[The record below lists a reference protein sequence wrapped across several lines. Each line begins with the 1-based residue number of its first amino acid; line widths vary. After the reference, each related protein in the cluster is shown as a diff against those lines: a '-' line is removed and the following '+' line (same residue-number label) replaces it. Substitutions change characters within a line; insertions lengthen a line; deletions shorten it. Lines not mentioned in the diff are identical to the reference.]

1 MLFVGGL
8 VVVALFAALLAP
20 LFVDWTSFRQ
30 DFEREASRIMGRPVT
45 VHGSVDAR
53 LIPFPSVT
61 LNDVRVGSPE
71 DGQPLVEVAR
81 FSMDAELAPFLSGE
95 ALIFDMRIEE
105 PKARIKLFEDG
116 TLDWARGRKSAI
128 PARTVVLE
136 NVAITGGEI
145 EFVDEQTGRTRHV
158 TGLDAQI
165 SAKSL
170 AGPWRIDG
178 RAALDGESGAFQL
191 SSGQAEDGAL
201 SLRAHIVPD
210 QLAFS
215 ADLDGALKLVDF
227 RPQYQGG
234 FTLSEKPRAKGEGAQ
249 EPIRVAGKFE
259 LSNERIRVPEY
270 RLEAGPREDPYVVTG
285 EATLDTGRAP
295 EFLLLA
301 DGQQIDVSR
310 IGNSGEGGKTGR
322 NPQISARQRLQALLA
337 IAADI
342 PIPQVPGRAS
352 LFLPAVVVG
361 DTTVR
366 EIRLDVKPDGDG
378 WKVERADALLPGRTA
393 LEAKGRLQLGENR
406 GFTGDLLVASNQ
418 PSGLATWLAGSVD
431 PEIRKLKTAG
441 FSAKV
446 DISDELQRFENLEV
460 AIGPASLTGRLE
472 RESRSG
478 AAPTLSIELRGNEV
492 ELESLKALAGLVAGD
507 ASLSAV
513 LDHSIALDLRAD
525 RFHAFGET
533 ALGVDAVLTMKDDLL
548 TLSRL
553 DVDALAGASLSA
565 SGTLGGS
572 LLAPSAGLDIRLKAA
587 AMQPVADLLARHL
600 PAHPLLSRF
609 IAGAGYYDNADLSAH
624 LALSDAAESPVTM
637 TLSGP
642 VNDGRVDLKLSAAS
656 LDDLLEGRSFGLEGS
671 LSNPQSLVLAG
682 QMGLDP
688 LPFDGDPDGRVTV
701 SVKQP
706 DEGPADVS
714 LAFDAGSTALSVKGS
729 ADLSAGGFP
738 AGTLSLSVESG
749 DIEPYLMMNG
759 IAMPQGGAGLPVT
772 LAANVETSAA
782 AVAITGIAGKADRN
796 AFSGALTLDRTAPIL
811 KGTGALRFDTVDF
824 AYLAEAVAGPVNDVS
839 DGSLNAAPLVQPLL
853 DAADISVALEAGAF
867 WPGLYGAVEGFRGDL
882 AWKGGELTL
891 TDMAGGWLG
900 GKLSGRLKVANADE
914 NGLFEARA
922 TLSGVDLSKIV
933 WSGPDGAVATGRAD
947 VTLAVD
953 ASGKSVRAMAEGA
966 SGSGEAQVS
975 GLIVKGIDT
984 EALPSLLAA
993 ADGIEGDITPEK
1005 VAGFAADAI
1014 LKGEAALGDVRV
1026 PFALAGGSLRFQS
1039 VAAEDA
1045 GAGLVGDADIGLAD
1059 GSMAARLAVTYKAGE
1074 EALAGAE
1081 PEVTLGYRGLAEAPG
1096 FSLDVQPLANYLSL
1110 RRFEKERRRVETLQ
1124 ANVLEKQRLRREA
1137 ALYRARAQARAVAA
1151 EAMRLQMEEEAR
1163 RHAEARKRADAEKA
1177 AQAAAEE
1184 AERVRRKEAEAARR
1198 LLEAQEKARRV
1209 AEQRAAEAARKAAE
1223 EAARKT
1229 EEEAERRRLPVTPE
1243 EGVERGGDLPP
1254 VEGGKDGGLN
1264 FDGLPG
1270 AN

>member
-1 MLFVGGL
+1 MLSRIMLFVGGL

-71 DGQPLVEVAR
+71 DGKPLVEVAR

-116 TLDWARGRKSAI
+116 TLDWARGRQSAI

-158 TGLDAQI
+158 TGLDAQV

-191 SSGQAEDGAL
+191 ASGQVENGAL
-201 SLRAHIVPD
+201 SLRTHIVPD
-210 QLAFS
+210 RLAFA
-215 ADLDGALKLVDF
+215 ADLDGAVKLVDF

-234 FTLSEKPRAKGEGAQ
+234 FTLSEKPRPKGEAAQ
-249 EPIRVAGKFE
+249 DPIRVAGKFE

-270 RLEAGPREDPYVVTG
+270 RLEAGPRDDPYVVTG

-301 DGQQIDVSR
+301 DGQQIDVNR
-310 IGNSGEGGKTGR
+310 IGNSGTNGKTGR

-378 WKVERADALLPGRTA
+378 WQVERADALLPGRTA

-406 GFTGDLLVASNQ
+406 GFVGGLLMASNQ

-446 DISDELQRFENLEV
+446 DLTDELQRFENLEV
-460 AIGPASLTGRLE
+460 AVGPASLTGRLE

-478 AAPTLSIELRGNEV
+478 TAPTLSIELRGNEV
-492 ELESLKALAGLVAGD
+492 ELESLKALVGLVAGD

-513 LDHSIALDLRAD
+513 LDHSIALDIKAD
-525 RFHAFGET
+525 RFRAFGET
-533 ALGVDAVLTMKDDLL
+533 ASGVDAVMTAKDGLL

-572 LLAPSAGLDIRLKAA
+572 LLAPSAGLDIRVKAA

-609 IAGAGYYDNADLSAH
+609 VAGAGYYDNADLSAH
-624 LALSDAAESPVTM
+624 LSLSDAAESPLTV

-642 VNDGRVDLKLSAAS
+642 VNDGRVDLKLSAGS
-656 LDDLLEGRSFGLEGS
+656 LDDLLEARGFDLDGS
-671 LSNPQSLVLAG
+671 LSNPQSVVLAG

-688 LPFDGDPDGRVTV
+688 LPFDADPDGRIALA
-701 SVKQP
+701 VKQP
-706 DEGPADVS
+706 EEGAADVS
-714 LAFDAGSTALSVKGS
+714 VTFDAGSTALSAKGT
-729 ADLSAGGFP
+729 ADLSAGDFL
-738 AGTLSLSVESG
+738 AGTLALSVRSD

-759 IAMPQGGAGLPVT
+759 IAMPQGGAGLPLT
-772 LAANVETSAA
+772 LDADVATSAA

-796 AFSGALTLDRTAPIL
+796 AFSGALTFDRTAPIL
-811 KGTGALRFDTVDF
+811 KGTGGLRFDTVDL
-824 AYLAEAVAGPVNDVS
+824 AYLAEAVAGPVSDVS
-839 DGSLNAAPLVQPLL
+839 DGSLNGAPLVQPLQ
-853 DAADISVALEAGAF
+853 DAADVSVALEAGTF

-891 TDMAGGWLG
+891 TDMAGDWLG
-900 GKLSGRLKVANADE
+900 GKLAGRLKIANADE

-933 WSGPDGAVATGRAD
+933 WSGPDGAVAAGRAD

-975 GLIVKGIDT
+975 GLVVKGIDT
-984 EALPSLLAA
+984 GALPPLLSA

-1014 LKGEAALGDVRV
+1014 LRNEAALGTVRI

-1045 GAGLVGDADIGLAD
+1045 GAALTGDADIGLAD
-1059 GSMAARLAVTYKAGE
+1059 GSMTARLSVAYKAGE
-1074 EALAGAE
+1074 DALAGAE
-1081 PEVTLGYRGLAEAPG
+1081 PEVTLGYRGLVDAPG

-1110 RRFEKERRRVETLQ
+1110 RRFETERRRVETLQ

-1137 ALYRARAQARAVAA
+1137 ALYRARSEARAAAA
-1151 EAMRLQMEEEAR
+1151 EAARLQAAEEER
-1163 RHAEARKRADAEKA
+1163 RRAEARKRSDEAH
-1177 AQAAAEE
+1177 AAEE
-1184 AERVRRKEAEAARR
+1184 AESLRRKEADDARR
-1198 LLEAQEKARRV
+1198 LAEAQEEARRL
-1209 AEQRAAEAARKAAE
+1209 AAQNAAE
-1223 EAARKT
+1223 EARKA
-1229 EEEAERRRLPVTPE
+1229 EEEAKRRRLPVTPE
-1243 EGVERGGDLPP
+1243 EGVERGGELPP
-1254 VEGGKDGGLN
+1254 VGGSGGALN

-1270 AN
+1270 LN

>member
-1 MLFVGGL
+1 MLSRIMLFVGGL

-71 DGQPLVEVAR
+71 DGKPLVEVAR
-81 FSMDAELAPFLSGE
+81 FSMDAELAPFLSGK

-116 TLDWARGRKSAI
+116 TLDWARGRKSDI

-136 NVAITGGEI
+136 NVEITGGEI

-158 TGLDAQI
+158 TGLDAQV

-170 AGPWRIDG
+170 GGPWRIDG

-191 SSGQAEDGAL
+191 ASGQVENGAL
-201 SLRAHIVPD
+201 SLRARIVPD
-210 QLAFS
+210 RLAFA
-215 ADLDGALKLVDF
+215 ADLEGAVKLVDF

-234 FTLSEKPRAKGEGAQ
+234 FTLSEKPRPKGEGPQ
-249 EPIRVAGKFE
+249 DPIRVTGKFE

-301 DGQQIDVSR
+301 DGQQIDVNR
-310 IGNSGEGGKTGR
+310 IGNNGTNGKTGR

-366 EIRLDVKPDGDG
+366 EIRLDVKPDGNG
-378 WKVERADALLPGRTA
+378 WQVERADALLPGRTA
-393 LEAKGRLQLGENR
+393 LEAKGRLQLGQNR
-406 GFTGDLLVASNQ
+406 GFVGDLLMASNQ

-446 DISDELQRFENLEV
+446 DLTDELQRFENLEV
-460 AIGPASLTGRLE
+460 AVGPASLTGRLE
-472 RESRSG
+472 RESRSDM
-478 AAPTLSIELRGNEV
+478 APTLSIELHGNEV
-492 ELESLKALAGLVAGD
+492 ELESLRALAGLVAGEN
-507 ASLSAV
+507 SLSAV
-513 LDHSIALDLRAD
+513 LDHSIALDIKAD
-525 RFHAFGET
+525 RFRAFGET
-533 ALGVDAVLTMKDDLL
+533 ASGVDAVMTAKDGLL

-553 DVDALAGASLSA
+553 DIDALEGASLSA

-572 LLAPSAGLDIRLKAA
+572 LAAPSAGLDIRLKAA

-609 IAGAGYYDNADLSAH
+609 VAGAGYYDNADLSAH
-624 LALSDAAESPVTM
+624 LALSGKDGGPATVT
-637 TLSGP
+637 LAGS
-642 VNDGRVDLKLSAAS
+642 VNDGRIDVKLSAGS
-656 LDDLLEGRSFGLEGS
+656 LGDLVAVRNFDLEGN
-671 LSNPQSLVLAG
+671 LSNPQSVVLAG

-688 LPFDGDPDGRVTV
+688 LPFDADPDG
-701 SVKQP
+701 SIAFGVKQP
-706 DEGPADVS
+706 EEGAADVS
-714 LAFDAGSTALSVKGS
+714 VTFEAGSTSLSAKGT
-729 ADLSAGGFP
+729 ADLSAGDFL
-738 AGTLSLSVESG
+738 AGTLALSVRSD

-772 LAANVETSAA
+772 LEANVATSAA
-782 AVAITGIAGKADRN
+782 SVAITDIAGKADRN
-796 AFSGALTLDRTAPIL
+796 GFAGALTLDRTAPIL
-811 KGTGALRFDTVDF
+811 KGTGALRFDTMDF

-839 DGSLNAAPLVQPLL
+839 DGSLNAAPLVQPLQ
-853 DAADISVALEAGAF
+853 DAADVSVALEAGTF
-867 WPGLYGAVEGFRGDL
+867 WPGLYGAVEGFRSDL
-882 AWKGGELTL
+882 GWKGGELTL
-891 TDMAGGWLG
+891 TDMAGDWLG
-900 GKLSGRLKVANADE
+900 GKLSGRLKIANAEE
-914 NGLFEARA
+914 NGLFEARVR
-922 TLSGVDLSKIV
+922 LSGVDLSKIV
-933 WSGPDGAVATGRAD
+933 WSGPDGAVATGTAD

-966 SGSGEAQVS
+966 SGSGEARVS
-975 GLIVKGIDT
+975 GLVVKGIDT
-984 EALPSLLAA
+984 GALPSLLSA
-993 ADGIEGDITPEK
+993 ADNIEGDITPEK
-1005 VAGFAADAI
+1005 VAGFAAGAI
-1014 LKGEAALGDVRV
+1014 LKNEASLGTVRI

-1045 GAGLVGDADIGLAD
+1045 GAALTGDADIGLAD
-1059 GSMAARLAVTYKAGE
+1059 GSMTARLSVAYKAGE
-1074 EALAGAE
+1074 DALAGAE
-1081 PEVTLGYRGLAEAPG
+1081 PEVTLGYRGLVEAPG

-1110 RRFEKERRRVETLQ
+1110 RRFETERRRVETLQ

-1137 ALYRARAQARAVAA
+1137 ALYRARAEARAAA
-1151 EAMRLQMEEEAR
+1151 AAAMRLQAEEEER
-1163 RHAEARKRADAEKA
+1163 RRVEARKRADEAH
-1177 AQAAAEE
+1177 AAEE
-1184 AERVRRKEAEAARR
+1184 AERLRREEANEARR
-1198 LLEAQEKARRV
+1198 LAEAQEEARRL
-1209 AEQRAAEAARKAAE
+1209 AEQKAAE
-1223 EAARKT
+1223 EARKA
-1229 EEEAERRRLPVTPE
+1229 EEARRRRLPVTSG
-1243 EGVERGGDLPP
+1243 EGVERGGELPP
-1254 VEGGKDGGLN
+1254 VGGSGGTLN
-1264 FDGLPG
+1264 FDDLPG
-1270 AN
+1270 LN